1 MDNSLSQLQ
10 KDFYSAIALED
21 KEKAVS
27 LVINALDKQK
37 IDIPALY
44 ENILRPALTDISS
57 DEKEQEITIWQE
69 HIRSAIVR
77 TILEC
82 CYPYLLKERDKS
94 GQRKNGKKVIIICP
108 AEEYHEIG
116 ARMAA
121 DYFTLCGYDAVFV
134 GGNTPRGDFIS
145 ALEVIVPA
153 YVGISVS
160 NYYNAVAAER
170 TIKEIKE
177 KSPEVKVLA
186 GGYAFKRNPELHKQI
201 GADLYISGLD
211 DIRRLSGEESI

>member
-1 MDNSLSQLQ
+1 MGKSHTELQ
-10 KDFYSAIALED
+10 KEFNTAIASED

-27 LVINALDKQK
+27 LVINSLDNHYL
-37 IDIPALY
+37 DIPSLY
-44 ENILRPALTDISS
+44 ETVLRPALTGISS
-57 DEKEQEITIWQE
+57 DDKIQEITVWRE
-69 HIRSAIVR
+69 HVRSSIVR

-82 CYPYLLKERDKS
+82 CYPYLLRERDNS
-94 GQRKNGKKVIIICP
+94 GQPKNGKKIIIICP

-134 GGNTPRGDFIS
+134 GGNTPRGDFLS
-145 ALEVIVPA
+145 ALKVVKAE

-177 KSPEVKVLA
+177 KNPEVKVIA
-186 GGYAFKRNPELHKQI
+186 GGYAFNRNPDLYKKI
-201 GADLYISGLD
+201 GADFHISGLE
-211 DIRRLSGEESI
+211 DIRRLSGEDDK